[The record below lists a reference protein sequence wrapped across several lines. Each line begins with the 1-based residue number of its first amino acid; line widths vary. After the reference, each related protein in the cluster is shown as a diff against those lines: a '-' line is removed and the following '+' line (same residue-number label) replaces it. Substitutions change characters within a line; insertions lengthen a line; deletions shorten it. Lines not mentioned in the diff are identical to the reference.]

1 MAILAYLTLK
11 AFIYKGI
18 KSAKVVGGLEM
29 RFGGLELKFEK
40 VATLFKANHKDKLAK
55 DLDTY
60 DDVMQGFKV
69 LLDKLLLI
77 VVALKKEM

>member
-29 RFGGLELKFEK
+29 HFGGLELKFKK
-40 VATLFKANHKDKLAK
+40 VVVISQANKYFYKIGQMSQNV
-55 DLDTY
+55 
-60 DDVMQGFKV
+60 DV
-69 LLDKLLLI
+69 
-77 VVALKKEM
+77 